1 MLSFAIDFGRCAVSL
16 LIDTDV
22 DSSVVDEFMFLS
34 GQARDAAFMST
45 EREIR
50 RLQALQAGRIR
61 HTETTCGFVDDAF
74 HSVISWLQAV
84 TNVAR
89 GTASFRV
96 GVARLLEDMPRLAA
110 AVAEG
115 RVGDDQLRLLVRLH
129 TNDRCRPHLADSDAL
144 LTGHAASLTL
154 RDFREVCQRWESW
167 ADPDGTQRDHELSHQ
182 NRSVKLSQTDA
193 GFVLTAQGSA
203 AAGEELDKIIRAH
216 EQAEYETDIAER
228 ADLHGDQAHVFPLA
242 RTGRQRRFDAFQAV
256 MLKGAATDQAGHVAT
271 TVNLVTTP
279 ENLNRVI
286 RAYLG
291 GDTALDAPSDRLRLC
306 ETVNG
311 TPVSDREL
319 LIAALTGQ
327 IRRVITDSA
336 GRVID
341 LGRRQRLFTGAAR
354 EAVKL
359 FGDRCCWPGCEH
371 NLGDMHLDH
380 LEAFATN
387 GTTDPNN
394 AAVMCPAHNQA
405 KEHHKIRVKRD
416 ETGWH
421 HYRRDGTEITPRD
434 G

>member
-1 MLSFAIDFGRCAVSL
+1 VSSL
-16 LIDTDV
+16 VDTDV
-22 DSSVVDEFMFLS
+22 DSFVVDDFMFLS

-74 HSVISWLQAV
+74 HSITSWLQAV

-89 GTASFRV
+89 GSASFRV
-96 GVARLLEDMPRLAA
+96 GVARLLEDMPLLASA
-110 AVAEG
+110 GDEG
-115 RVGDDQLRLLVRLH
+115 RIGDDQLRLLVRLH
-129 TNDRCRPHLADSDAL
+129 TNDRCRPHMAESDAL

-154 RDFREVCQRWESW
+154 RDFRQVCQRWESW
-167 ADPDGTQRDHELSHQ
+167 ADPDGTQRDHELSHA
-182 NRSVKLSQTDA
+182 NRSIKIAQT
-193 GFVLTAQGSA
+193 GTEFMLTAQGSA
-203 AAGEELDKIIRAH
+203 VTGEELEQIIQAH
-216 EQAEYETDIAER
+216 EQAEYEIDIAQR
-228 ADLHGDQAHVFPLA
+228 ADRYGDQANQYPLA
-242 RTGRQRRFDAFQAV
+242 RTARQRRFDAFVAV
-256 MLKGAATDQAGHVAT
+256 MLKGAATDQPGHVAA
-271 TVNLVTTP
+271 TVNLVSTP
-279 ENLNRVI
+279 DQLDRMI
-286 RAYLG
+286 RTYLG
-291 GDTALDAPSDRLRLC
+291 GDTITNSSSERLRMC

-380 LEAFATN
+380 LEAFAAN

-394 AAVMCPAHNQA
+394 GAVMCPAHNQA

-416 ETGWH
+416 AKSEAAGGWH